1 MIDKDGG
8 GTLSTDEIVTAVK
21 EDKEVI
27 KFLET
32 CGEPNLQFLTRPAR
46 LKKALEVL
54 DEDGSGEIDIHEWE
68 LAIQRGLA
76 KRLEQLAIERER
88 RDRAAM
94 AADEEFTTEFLNAA
108 REVFIMARDR
118 RRSLPSKPSRGDSVR
133 WERRHCARARDATGT
148 HGSFAHRSTSTSRA
162 TWRRRKLSTP

>member
-1 MIDKDGG
+1 M
-8 GTLSTDEIVTAVK
+8 
-21 EDKEVI
+21 I

-54 DEDGSGEIDIHEWE
+54 DEDGSGEIDVHEWE

-108 REVFIMARDR
+108 REVFIMSARSVR
-118 RRSLPSKPSRGDSVR
+118 PSNVQLARRSAV
-133 WERRHCARARDATGT
+133 ARAVRSYAVDA
-148 HGSFAHRSTSTSRA
+148 SPAQDRC
-162 TWRRRKLSTP
+162 RRVGRPGEGGDR

>member
-1 MIDKDGG
+1 M
-8 GTLSTDEIVTAVK
+8 K

-108 REVFIMARDR
+108 REVFIMARE
-118 RRSLPSKPSRGDSVR
+118 PAPIAAFKAKPSRAR
-133 WERRHCARARDATGT
+133 ERRKNRD
-148 HGSFAHRSTSTSRA
+148 SRVVCSQIDVDESGDLEKA
-162 TWRRRKLSTP
+162 EIIDAVKNNQACGRRR